1 MKSSYNFYKLFG
13 YDIMLDSQCFPKLIE
28 INSRPAAL
36 DDKLD
41 SFVNRWRHLINIS
54 FTDSTLSDKH
64 EGFIEELSTC
74 FYLDTT
80 LLKFLKVYIW
90 NINIQYENDWNTL
103 QKLPK
108 PVFVFRH

>member
-80 LLKFLKVYIW
+80 LLKSTESVLSETKIFSMKMI
-90 NINIQYENDWNTL
+90 DTHF
-103 QKLPK
+103 KS
-108 PVFVFRH
+108 